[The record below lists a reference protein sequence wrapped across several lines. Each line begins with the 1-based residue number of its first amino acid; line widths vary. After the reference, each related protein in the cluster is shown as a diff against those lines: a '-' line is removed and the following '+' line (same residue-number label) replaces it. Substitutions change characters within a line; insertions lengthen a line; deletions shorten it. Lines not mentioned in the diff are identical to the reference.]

1 MIYSVCYQNAKRRLE
16 EAGITDAESDTR
28 LLLMHTTGKDRS
40 FIFAHGEDE
49 MSEEDVAAFEAA
61 IEQRLSHIPVQHITH
76 VADFMGLEFK
86 TSEGVLIPRI
96 DTEFLVEEAMRFIPD
111 GARVLDMCTGSGCI
125 LLSIMKYKNDIEGTA
140 VDISDAALELT
151 KANADKFGLSPTIIK
166 SNLFE
171 NIEGKFDYIISNPP
185 YIRKSDIPGLME
197 EVREHDPHLALDGGD
212 DGLDFYRILAKESK
226 DYLISEGMVLVEI
239 GYDQG
244 SDVKAI
250 FEAEGYIDVTVLSDY
265 AGNERVVRCSKNW
278 KTP

>member
-1 MIYSVCYQNAKRRLE
+1 MTYSVCYQDAKKRLE
-16 EAGITDAESDTR
+16 EAGIADAESDTR
-28 LLLMHTTGKDRS
+28 LLMMYITSKDRG

-49 MSEEDVAAFEAA
+49 MGEDDVAAFEAA

-151 KANADKFGLSPTIIK
+151 KANADKLGLSPTIIK

-171 NIEGKFDYIISNPP
+171 NIERKFDYIISNPP

-226 DYLISEGMVLVEI
+226 DYLISEGMILVEI

>member
-1 MIYSVCYQNAKRRLE
+1 MTYSVCYQDAKKRLE
-16 EAGITDAESDTR
+16 EAGIADAESDTR
-28 LLLMHTTGKDRS
+28 LLMMYITGKDRG

-49 MSEEDVAAFEAA
+49 MGEDDVAAFEAA
-61 IEQRLSHIPVQHITH
+61 IEQRLNHIPVQHITH

-151 KANADKFGLSPTIIK
+151 KANADKLGLSPTIIK

-226 DYLISEGMVLVEI
+226 DYLISEGMILVEI

>member
-1 MIYSVCYQNAKRRLE
+1 MTYSVCYQDAKKRLE
-16 EAGITDAESDTR
+16 EAGIADAESDTR
-28 LLLMHTTGKDRS
+28 LLMMYITGKDRG

-49 MSEEDVAAFEAA
+49 MGEDDVAAFEAA

-151 KANADKFGLSPTIIK
+151 KANADKLGLSPTIIK

-226 DYLISEGMVLVEI
+226 DYLISEGMILVEI

>member
-61 IEQRLSHIPVQHITH
+61 IQQRLEHIPVQHITH

-151 KANADKFGLSPTIIK
+151 KANADKLGLTPTIIK
-166 SNLFE
+166 SDLFE
-171 NIEGKFDYIISNPP
+171 NVEGTFDYIISNPP
-185 YIRKSDIPGLME
+185 YIRKSDILGLME
-197 EVREHDPHLALDGGD
+197 EVKDHDPHLALDGGD

-226 DYLISEGMVLVEI
+226 KYLISEGMVLVEI

-265 AGNERVVRCSKNW
+265 AGNERVVRCSKDW

>member
-1 MIYSVCYQNAKRRLE
+1 MTYSVCYQDAKKRLE
-16 EAGITDAESDTR
+16 EAGIADAESDTR
-28 LLLMHTTGKDRS
+28 LLMMYITSKDRG

-49 MSEEDVAAFEAA
+49 MGEDDVAAFEAA

-151 KANADKFGLSPTIIK
+151 KANADKLGLTPTIIK
-166 SNLFE
+166 SDLFE
-171 NIEGKFDYIISNPP
+171 NVEGTFDYIISNPP

-226 DYLISEGMVLVEI
+226 DYLISEGMILVEI

>member
-1 MIYSVCYQNAKRRLE
+1 MTYSVCYQDAKKRLE
-16 EAGITDAESDTR
+16 EAGIADAESDTR
-28 LLLMHTTGKDRS
+28 LLMMYITGKDRG

-49 MSEEDVAAFEAA
+49 MGEDDVAAFEAA
-61 IEQRLSHIPVQHITH
+61 IEQRLNHIPVQHITH

-140 VDISDAALELT
+140 VDISDVALELT
-151 KANADKFGLSPTIIK
+151 KANADKLGLSPTIIK

-226 DYLISEGMVLVEI
+226 DYLISEGMILVEI